1 MQEIITNLVQQIIWR
16 RNIMTEKPSKGP
28 APHVITPL
36 RSPNIVSMPQE
47 IYKVSGIMIFGKRI
61 KSIIFTTDMAI
72 IRNNNADA
80 VLAVYPF
87 TPQQVIS
94 NAIINA
100 AYCPVFCGVGG
111 GITGGPRTIVLARD
125 AEAQGAMGVVVNAP
139 THDDVI
145 RGMKEVLDIPII
157 VTVISTHAD
166 IKARLDAGASILNV
180 SGGKDTPDV
189 VRMIRR
195 DFPDVPIIATG
206 GPTGE
211 SITATVEAGANA
223 ISYTPPT
230 SMSIMGDL
238 MDRYRDRGI

>member
-1 MQEIITNLVQQIIWR
+1 
-16 RNIMTEKPSKGP
+16 MTDKPTK
-28 APHVITPL
+28 APIPQVTTPL
-36 RSPNIVSMPQE
+36 RSHSIVAMPQE
-47 IYKVSGIMIFGKRI
+47 IYKASGIAIFGKRI

-94 NAIINA
+94 HAIINA

-111 GITGGPRTIVLARD
+111 GITGGSRTIFLAKD

-139 THDDVI
+139 TNDDVI

-157 VTVISTHAD
+157 ITIISDHSKVAE
-166 IKARLDAGASILNV
+166 RLKAGASILNV
-180 SGGKDTPDV
+180 SGGKDTPEV
-189 VRMIRR
+189 VRQIRHS
-195 DFPDVPIIATG
+195 FPDVPIIATG

-211 SITATVEAGANA
+211 SILETVEAGANA

-230 SMSIMGDL
+230 SQSIL
-238 MDRYRDRGI
+238 ATIMDRYRDQGL

>member
-1 MQEIITNLVQQIIWR
+1 
-16 RNIMTEKPSKGP
+16 MTVKPTKGP
-28 APHVITPL
+28 VPQVTTPL
-36 RSPNIVSMPQE
+36 RSPSIVVMPQE

-80 VLAVYPF
+80 ILAVYPF

-111 GITGGPRTIVLARD
+111 GITGGARTVVLAKD

-139 THDDVI
+139 TQNEVI
-145 RGMKEVLDIPII
+145 REMKEILDIPII
-157 VTVISTHAD
+157 VTIISDHSD
-166 IKARLDAGASILNV
+166 VEERLKAGASILNV
-180 SGGKDTPDV
+180 SGGKHTPAV
-189 VRMIRR
+189 VQNIRKS
-195 DFPDVPIIATG
+195 FPDVPIIATG

-211 SITATVEAGANA
+211 TILETVEAGANA

-230 SMSIMGDL
+230 SMSIMGNL
-238 MDRYRDRGI
+238 MDGYRERGF

>member
-1 MQEIITNLVQQIIWR
+1 
-16 RNIMTEKPSKGP
+16 MTDKPTK
-28 APHVITPL
+28 APIPQVTTPL
-36 RSPNIVSMPQE
+36 RSHSIVAMPQE
-47 IYKVSGIMIFGKRI
+47 IYKASGIAIFGKRI

-94 NAIINA
+94 HAIINA

-111 GITGGPRTIVLARD
+111 GITGGSRTIFLAKD

-139 THDDVI
+139 TNDDVI

-157 VTVISTHAD
+157 VTIISDHSKVAE
-166 IKARLDAGASILNV
+166 RLKAGASILNV
-180 SGGKDTPDV
+180 SGGKDTPEV
-189 VRMIRR
+189 VRQIRQS
-195 DFPDVPIIATG
+195 FPDVPIIATG

-211 SITATVEAGANA
+211 SILETVEAGANA

-230 SMSIMGDL
+230 SQSIL
-238 MDRYRDRGI
+238 ATIMDRYRDQGL

>member
-1 MQEIITNLVQQIIWR
+1 
-16 RNIMTEKPSKGP
+16 MTEKPLK
-28 APHVITPL
+28 APIPQVTTPL
-36 RSPNIVSMPQE
+36 RSHSIVAMQQE
-47 IYKVSGIMIFGKRI
+47 IYKASGIAIFGKRI

-94 NAIINA
+94 NAIIDA

-111 GITGGPRTIVLARD
+111 GITGGARTVFLAKD

-139 THDDVI
+139 TDNEVI

-157 VTVISTHAD
+157 ITIISDHSKVGD
-166 IKARLDAGASILNV
+166 RLKAGASILIV
-180 SGGKDTPDV
+180 SGGKNTPEV
-189 VRMIRR
+189 VRQIRLSY
-195 DFPDVPIIATG
+195 PDVPIIATG

-211 SITATVEAGANA
+211 SILATVEAGANA

-230 SMSIMGDL
+230 SQSIL
-238 MDRYRDRGI
+238 ETIMDRYREQGL